1 MLRRRKKTEP
11 PAAERQVQEAKRA
24 LRKVQRRDQN
34 VQAASNEILSV
45 VREIKDFQR
54 RNNFARAIRQALG
67 GEGG

>member
-1 MLRRRKKTEP
+1 MFRRRKKTDP
-11 PAAERQVQEAKRA
+11 PAAERQVQEARRA
-24 LRKVQRRDQN
+24 LRKVEHREKN
-34 VQAASNEILSV
+34 VQAESDEILSV